1 MKKIYS
7 QPEWKV
13 SLMEEEDV
21 ITASYSYDSNDIF
34 NSDADAWEW

>member
-1 MKKIYS
+1 MKKIYN

-21 ITASYSYDSNDIF
+21 ITASNYTYGDDENFGSS
-34 NSDADAWEW
+34 DAWEW

>member
-21 ITASYSYDSNDIF
+21 ITASYTYGDDENFGS
-34 NSDADAWEW
+34 SDAWVW